1 AEAEKG
7 AAAAAQ
13 HRVRLPGL
21 QAAPEAHRSR
31 ECRLRPEGS
40 GRERQ
45 PDPPQGP
52 GGTEPRRPRAQDELL
67 SGRALGRR
75 AAARLDRARR
85 GQPPAAPDLRRA
97 DREPGPRHVGR
108 DHAAALPDQPRR
120 DDRADGDARPRDG
133 RQDAPPRDRA
143 RRRPPCPRRARRRLR
158 LVVARLK
165 LLFSEAIRSLGANIS
180 TTFAATMTVLI
191 GMFLLGF
198 LIGLATWGFSVGNHY
213 KRELVVRVFFDK
225 EASMQKVNAVQTRLL
240 ADPRVKSVAKVTPGE
255 ALKKVENQY
264 PSYKGAPL
272 PSNPLGYT
280 LTVQPKRGEDTPGI
294 YNSLK

>member
-1 AEAEKG
+1 RGEG
-7 AAAAAQ
+7 A
-13 HRVRLPGL
+13 
-21 QAAPEAHRSR
+21 
-31 ECRLRPEGS
+31 
-40 GRERQ
+40 GREQ
-45 PDPPQGP
+45 TPDPRKGR
-52 GGTEPRRPRAQDELL
+52 GVTEPRRPRAKDELL
-67 SGRALGRR
+67 SGRARGRR

-143 RRRPPCPRRARRRLR
+143 RRRPPCPRRAPPRLP

-165 LLFSEAIRSLGANIS
+165 LLFSEAIRSLGANVS

-213 KRELVVRVFFDK
+213 KRELVVKVFFDK
-225 EASMQKVNAVQTRLL
+225 DATTR
-240 ADPRVKSVAKVTPGE
+240 
-255 ALKKVENQY
+255 Q
-264 PSYKGAPL
+264 
-272 PSNPLGYT
+272 
-280 LTVQPKRGEDTPGI
+280 
-294 YNSLK
+294 